1 MEDHTKSSDMKGD
14 PNREISATGDIILVV
29 GAPDSEDPQLRLR
42 VQSTILREAS
52 TVFRTMLSPPWIESQ
67 GISAKSPREI
77 ELPEEEPKAM
87 EVVCLALHFRNNLM
101 NPHWLEEQGGQRMLD
116 VAILID
122 KYDLKA
128 PMKLNTNTWFRQPM
142 GCIMEESV
150 YRMAAAWI
158 LEEEEFFAQYSW
170 IVMIT
175 YPGPYA
181 KLLSKQL
188 LTERLPSPIFLLLA
202 ERSSNLRI
210 RFLDSVCREAGLD
223 GDSDAGNTD
232 RWDCQCD
239 WKKSLQH
246 RFRQTRKR
254 LTQHFTRQEPIC
266 SILSI
271 IDEFIPLAE
280 EQKIFVKSWCTS
292 INKMHYKIWDARRR
306 KYVVESGPTISSRL
320 PEWMERETSLCLRC
334 LREDE
339 SRGEYIY
346 SSNNLLCE
354 HSKTRQLGST
364 GSAMNLLGK
373 RDTQD
378 DDRDGRAPA

>member
-1 MEDHTKSSDMKGD
+1 MEDHRESSDMKGD

-52 TVFRTMLSPPWIESQ
+52 TVFRTMLSPPWVESQ
-67 GISAKSPREI
+67 GISAENPKEI
-77 ELPEEEPKAM
+77 QLPEDEPKAM

-101 NPHWLEEQGGQRMLD
+101 NPHWLEEQGGQRMLH

-128 PMKLNTNTWFRQPM
+128 PMKLITDIWFRQSM
-142 GCIMEESV
+142 GCITEESI
-150 YRMAAAWI
+150 YRMAAAWT
-158 LEEEEFFAQYSW
+158 LEEEKFFAQYSW

-181 KLLSKQL
+181 KLLSDEPFR
-188 LTERLPSPIFLLLA
+188 ERLPPQIFFLLA

-210 RFLDSVCREAGLD
+210 RFLDSVCREAGFD
-223 GDSDAGNTD
+223 RGRMACDST
-232 RWDCQCD
+232 RDCNCE
-239 WKKSLQH
+239 WKKSLQS
-246 RFRQTRKR
+246 RFRPIWER
-254 LTQHFTRQEPIC
+254 LTQHSTSQEPIC

-271 IDEFIPLAE
+271 IDELIPLAE
-280 EQKIFVKSWCTS
+280 EQKVLQKSWCND
-292 INKMHYKIWDARRR
+292 IEQVHNEKIWNPNFCTRFDW
-306 KYVVESGPTISSRL
+306 SGSTIFSRL

-339 SRGEYIY
+339 SRGDYIY
-346 SSNNLLCE
+346 SRNNLLCE
-354 HSKTRQLGST
+354 HSKSRQLGST

>member
-1 MEDHTKSSDMKGD
+1 MEDNRESCDMKGD

-52 TVFRTMLSPPWIESQ
+52 TVFRTMLSPPWVESQ
-67 GISAKSPREI
+67 GISTKNPKEI
-77 ELPEEEPKAM
+77 RLPEDEPKAM
-87 EVVCLALHFRNNLM
+87 EVVCLALHFRNNLI

-128 PMKLNTNTWFRQPM
+128 SMQFITDTWFRQSM
-142 GCIMEESV
+142 GCIMGESI

-175 YPGPYA
+175 YTGPYA
-181 KLLSKQL
+181 KLLSQEL
-188 LTERLPSPIFLLLA
+188 LRERLPPQTFLLLA

-210 RFLDSVCREAGLD
+210 RFLDPVCREVDLE
-223 GDSDAGNTD
+223 GDSEARDNCKCEW
-232 RWDCQCD
+232 R
-239 WKKSLQH
+239 KSLQ
-246 RFRQTRKR
+246 RGFRQTWQH
-254 LTQHFTRQEPIC
+254 LTQHITRQEPIC

-271 IDEFIPLAE
+271 IDELMPLAE
-280 EQKIFVKSWCTS
+280 EQKIFQKSWYPEVQRIHKDRTWS
-292 INKMHYKIWDARRR
+292 VSLRNFLEMSRT
-306 KYVVESGPTISSRL
+306 TICSRL
-320 PEWMERETSLCLRC
+320 PEWMERETSLWLRC

-339 SRGEYIY
+339 SRRDYTY
-346 SSNNLLCE
+346 SGNNLLCE

-373 RDTQD
+373 RDTQNND
-378 DDRDGRAPA
+378 KDGTAPA

>member
-1 MEDHTKSSDMKGD
+1 MEDHRESSDMKGD

-29 GAPDSEDPQLRLR
+29 GASDSDDPQLRLR

-67 GISAKSPREI
+67 DISAKNPKEI
-77 ELPEEEPKAM
+77 QLPEDEPKAM
-87 EVVCLALHFRNNLM
+87 EVVCLALHFRSNLI

-128 PMKLNTNTWFRQPM
+128 SMRLITDTWFRQSM
-142 GCIMEESV
+142 GCIMEESI

-175 YPGPYA
+175 YTGPYA
-181 KLLSKQL
+181 KLLSQGL
-188 LTERLPSPIFLLLA
+188 LREKLPPQIF
-202 ERSSNLRI
+202 RN
-210 RFLDSVCREAGLD
+210 
-223 GDSDAGNTD
+223 
-232 RWDCQCD
+232 Q
-239 WKKSLQH
+239 K
-246 RFRQTRKR
+246 
-254 LTQHFTRQEPIC
+254 PIC
-266 SILSI
+266 SVLSI
-271 IDEFIPLAE
+271 IDDLMPLAE
-280 EQKIFVKSWCTS
+280 EQKIFPKSWCTEV
-292 INKMHYKIWDARRR
+292 KQMHNDKVMDTRLGRYFDW
-306 KYVVESGPTISSRL
+306 SGSTICSRL

-339 SRGEYIY
+339 SRADYTY
-346 SSNNLLCE
+346 CRNNLLCE

-373 RDTQD
+373 RNTQD
-378 DDRDGRAPA
+378 DDRDGRALA

>member
-1 MEDHTKSSDMKGD
+1 MEDHRESSDMKGD
-14 PNREISATGDIILVV
+14 PNREISAIGDTILIV
-29 GAPDSEDPQLRLR
+29 GAPGSENPQLRLR

-52 TVFRTMLSPPWIESQ
+52 TVFRTMLSPPWVESQ
-67 GISAKSPREI
+67 GISAKNPKEI
-77 ELPEEEPKAM
+77 QLPEDEPKAM

-128 PMKLNTNTWFRQPM
+128 SMQLITDTWFRQSM
-142 GCIMEESV
+142 GCIMEESI

-170 IVMIT
+170 IFMIT

-181 KLLSKQL
+181 KLLSQEL
-188 LTERLPSPIFLLLA
+188 LRERLPP
-202 ERSSNLRI
+202 
-210 RFLDSVCREAGLD
+210 
-223 GDSDAGNTD
+223 
-232 RWDCQCD
+232 
-239 WKKSLQH
+239 
-246 RFRQTRKR
+246 QTF
-254 LTQHFTRQEPIC
+254 QPIC

-292 INKMHYKIWDARRR
+292 IHKMHYEIWDAHLH
-306 KYVVESGPTISSRL
+306 KYVVKSGPTICSRL

-339 SRGEYIY
+339 SRGDYTY
-346 SSNNLLCE
+346 SSNNLLCG
-354 HSKTRQLGST
+354 HSKTRQLGSA

-373 RDTQD
+373 RDTQNND
-378 DDRDGRAPA
+378 KDGTAPA

>member
-1 MEDHTKSSDMKGD
+1 MEDHRESSDMKGD

-29 GAPDSEDPQLRLR
+29 GASDSDDPQLRLR

-67 GISAKSPREI
+67 DISAKNPKEI
-77 ELPEEEPKAM
+77 QLPEDEPKAM
-87 EVVCLALHFRNNLM
+87 EVVCLALHFRSNLI

-128 PMKLNTNTWFRQPM
+128 SMRLITDTWFRQSM
-142 GCIMEESV
+142 GCIMEESI

-175 YPGPYA
+175 YTGPYA
-181 KLLSKQL
+181 KLLSQGL
-188 LTERLPSPIFLLLA
+188 LREKLPPQIFLLLA

-210 RFLDSVCREAGLD
+210 RFLDSVCREAALD
-223 GDSDAGNTD
+223 GDGDARDNCTCEL
-232 RWDCQCD
+232 RE
-239 WKKSLQH
+239 SLQR
-246 RFRQTRKR
+246 RFRQTWQR
-254 LTQHFTRQEPIC
+254 LTQHLTSQKPIC
-266 SILSI
+266 SVLSI
-271 IDEFIPLAE
+271 IDDLMPLAE
-280 EQKIFVKSWCTS
+280 EQKIFPKSWCTEV
-292 INKMHYKIWDARRR
+292 KQMHNDKVMDTRLGRYFDW
-306 KYVVESGPTISSRL
+306 SGSTICSRL

-339 SRGEYIY
+339 SRADYTY
-346 SSNNLLCE
+346 CRNNLLCE

-373 RDTQD
+373 RNTQD
-378 DDRDGRAPA
+378 DDRDGRALA